1 MDTLSRSISVRL
13 HRIQPVGRP
22 RESRQPSIQ
31 SDSQVNLNECVG
43 EREINQFLHT
53 DRGGLTYFN
62 LAFAQAAPVRACT
75 DRRRMAVAAHVV
87 PVATLVDGPHLLT
100 NIQH

>member
-13 HRIQPVGRP
+13 HRIQPVGSP
-22 RESRQPSIQ
+22 RESRGIQ
-31 SDSQVNLNECVG
+31 SDSPANLNECVG

-53 DRGGLTYFN
+53 DRGGLTCFK

-75 DRRRMAVAAHVV
+75 ERRRMAVVAHVV
-87 PVATLVDGPHLLT
+87 PVATLVDGPIYLLT